1 MTRFWTDWYWQRTVG
16 SRVADHTYA
25 KYEFQDY
32 KCSFMLFTGTYFC
45 SLEIS
50 AWFWSTTSKNGI
62 KEMEYPHSL
71 ASDLTEFSR
80 FLNSIAIWIYML
92 KLHMIK
98 AIAFDELQKRKNL
111 ILSLRTL
118 KVQGYRHVEQT
129 RKMIEFLQYFASK
142 VLW

>member
-1 MTRFWTDWYWQRTVG
+1 
-16 SRVADHTYA
+16 
-25 KYEFQDY
+25 
-32 KCSFMLFTGTYFC
+32 
-45 SLEIS
+45 
-50 AWFWSTTSKNGI
+50 
-62 KEMEYPHSL
+62 MEYPHSL